1 MCVCVGGGCLQDN
14 LDHVIMSQTSSCV
27 ILSMWGLEPTLIM
40 WANLDHVILIMW
52 ANLDHVILIMWA
64 NLDHV
69 ILIMWS
75 ESSYNLDRHY
85 LQLCSGKNPF
95 HASTKTPAGTACG
108 HVALYLACLTQ
119 SWGHGGIVFQLCL
132 MKISATLSS
141 RLPVKNY
148 LQRRVVR
155 WVTLLTKPKRLP
167 HCQRCTHPALLEYGV
182 T

>member
-1 MCVCVGGGCLQDN
+1 MWSWAKLHHVWSYQCEALSQLWSCD
-14 LDHVIMSQTSSCV
+14 LDHVSQPWSCDPDHVSQTL
-27 ILSMWGLEPTLIM
+27 IMWSWSREPTLIM
-40 WANLDHVILIMW
+40 WSW
-52 ANLDHVILIMWA
+52 SREPT
-64 NLDHV
+64 
-69 ILIMWS
+69 LIMWS

-119 SWGHGGIVFQLCL
+119 SWGHGGIMFQLCL

-148 LQRRVVR
+148 LQRKVVR
-155 WVTLLTKPKRLP
+155 WVALLTAK
-167 HCQRCTHPALLEYGV
+167 GV
-182 T
+182 PTQPC